1 MTEDTE
7 SIRDIKHIHE
17 HITRTLTLVTRSG
30 IRTDIS
36 LINAQ
41 GYLVSPCDLLIIEGL
56 FWEMRIAGNRT
67 ISRVAG
73 FTAASHPA
81 FGKTKGREREKK
93 NHVIAVMSHSH
104 YFLPGASCGIT
115 CIGTST
121 ESHKKERVLA
131 ARSSRISHDLQNAA
145 TADASMGCWEVSGFH
160 PSPAICVSVWAAYIM
175 HIWAYRT

>member
-1 MTEDTE
+1 M
-7 SIRDIKHIHE
+7 
-17 HITRTLTLVTRSG
+17 
-30 IRTDIS
+30 RTDIS

-41 GYLVSPCDLLIIEGL
+41 GYLISQCDLLIIEGL

-67 ISRVAG
+67 ISREWQGLPPPRTLPLV
-73 FTAASHPA
+73 
-81 FGKTKGREREKK
+81 KEKAESEEK
-93 NHVIAVMSHSH
+93 NHVIAVMSHSY
-104 YFLPGASCGIT
+104 YFLSGTSCGIT

-131 ARSSRISHDLQNAA
+131 ARSSRTSHDLQNAA

-160 PSPAICVSVWAAYIM
+160 PSPAICVCVWAAYIM